1 MLDISVLI
9 ENRLLIWKRVGFAID
24 DKNVPVWIRFIHFH
38 VLFSFNEEMDPPSS
52 VSFVY
57 LFSIRYIF
65 YYCKEWSNCCKPT
78 STVDGSAKK
87 PCYVVILSTIRGQTD
102 KKRNWLQFVHSM
114 NLWTRRPEC
123 VRSTRPDLF
132 PVLCSTKATER
143 IAPLL
148 PSPFL
153 DWMLVHLKPD
163 DVTNHTTKSPQ
174 INERINRQAMR

>member
-1 MLDISVLI
+1 MSELI
-9 ENRLLIWKRVGFAID
+9 KNRLLIWKRVGFAID
-24 DKNVPVWIRFIHFH
+24 DKLCQFESDSYIFMFPFRLTRKWTP
-38 VLFSFNEEMDPPSS
+38 LPS

-153 DWMLVHLKPD
+153 DGMLVHLKPD
-163 DVTNHTTKSPQ
+163 DVTNHTATSPQ